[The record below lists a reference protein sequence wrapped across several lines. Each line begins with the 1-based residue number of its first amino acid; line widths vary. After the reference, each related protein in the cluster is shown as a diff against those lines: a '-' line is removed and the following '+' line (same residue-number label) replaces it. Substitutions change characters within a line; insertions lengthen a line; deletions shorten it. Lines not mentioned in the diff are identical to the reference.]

1 MSNLIQTK
9 KYLISDPN
17 ISVEYVAKTLGVT
30 KAYAYN
36 LISKGRK
43 ELRMVKQRDGTWT
56 HKTRMQSAEHSGVWQ
71 PPAMIPVPE
80 PKARL
85 QGAREVS
92 ELIAVMTTNES
103 IADKLTPPVDNVN
116 HPAHYKVG
124 GVETIDFIEAKQLNY
139 NLGNV
144 VKYVSRAD
152 HKGDRLENLE
162 KARWYLEREIS
173 KLK

>member
-17 ISVEYVAKTLGVT
+17 TSVEYVTKTLGVT

-56 HKTRMQSAEHSGVWQ
+56 HKIPMQRAIEN
-71 PPAMIPVPE
+71 PVFE
-80 PKARL
+80 A
-85 QGAREVS
+85 
-92 ELIAVMTTNES
+92 IAVVTTNES